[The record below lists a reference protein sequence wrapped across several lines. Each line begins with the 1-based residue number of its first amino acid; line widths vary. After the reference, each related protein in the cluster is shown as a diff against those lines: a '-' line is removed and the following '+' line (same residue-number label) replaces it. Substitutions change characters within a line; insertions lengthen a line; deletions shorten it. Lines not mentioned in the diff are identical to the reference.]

1 MRVIVSSPRF
11 SLLDMPMSECLL
23 CVGNF
28 KGRMGSTEAKAY
40 LASPEVV
47 AASALCGKIS
57 GPGYYQRPEGFSGVT
72 FGEGHGL
79 IGDGPRLMTAE
90 EAMGRVIGQL
100 ESKIVTAEKDLSP
113 EEGPSTT
120 QETRVPILPG
130 FPEKVEGEIVW
141 ADADNVNTGKLSV
154 TATFCNPAIPGLLME
169 F

>member
-1 MRVIVSSPRF
+1 MRVIVSSPPS

-57 GPGYYQRPEGFSGVT
+57 GPGWYQRPEGFSGVT

-79 IGDGPRLMTAE
+79 IGDGPRLITAE
-90 EAMGRVIGQL
+90 EAMERVIGQL
-100 ESKIVTAEKDLSP
+100 ESKIVTAEKDFLP

-120 QETRVPILPG
+120 QEARVPILSG
-130 FPEKVEGEIVW
+130 FPEKVEGVRTFGVQISSFES
-141 ADADNVNTGKLSV
+141 NVEL
-154 TATFCNPAIPGLLME
+154 
-169 F
+169 